1 MTMSLGGGRGRT
13 LSSINVTPMAD
24 IMIVLL
30 IIFMVTV
37 PLMRQGRV
45 AELPRAP
52 HAGDRRDGPP
62 VLALPSDG
70 TVRLDDQAVPGG
82 AALRMALEQR
92 FQAIPSGARFVIVE
106 ADKELPFEV
115 VGATLRDCREAG
127 ADEVALAT
135 HPYP

>member
-1 MTMSLGGGRGRT
+1 MATSLGGGRGNAM
-13 LSSINVTPMAD
+13 SSINVTPMAD
-24 IMIVLL
+24 IIIVLL

-37 PLMRQGRV
+37 PLVRQGRV

-52 HAGDRRDGPP
+52 HAGDRSDGPL

-70 TVRLDDQAVPGG
+70 TVRLDDQPIALG

-92 FQAIPSGARFVIVE
+92 FQGVPSGARVVIVAADEELSFE
-106 ADKELPFEV
+106 AV
-115 VGATLRDCREAG
+115 RATLRDCREAG

-135 HPYP
+135 HPYR

>member
-1 MTMSLGGGRGRT
+1 MTMRLAGGHAKT
-13 LSSINVTPMAD
+13 MSSINVTPMAD

-37 PLMRQGRV
+37 PLVQQRRV
-45 AELPRAP
+45 ADLPWAP
-52 HAGDRRDGPP
+52 HARDRRDGPL

-70 TVRLDDQAVPGG
+70 TVHLDDQTVPAGAV
-82 AALRMALEQR
+82 RIALEQR
-92 FQAIPSGARFVIVE
+92 FQDVPSGARLVIVE
-106 ADKELPFEV
+106 ADEGLPFQT

-135 HPYP
+135 HPYR